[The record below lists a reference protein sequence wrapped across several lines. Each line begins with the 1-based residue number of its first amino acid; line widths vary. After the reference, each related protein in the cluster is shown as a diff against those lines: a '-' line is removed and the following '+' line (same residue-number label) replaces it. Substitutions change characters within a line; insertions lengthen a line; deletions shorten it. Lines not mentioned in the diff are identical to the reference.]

1 MHPPKATCALF
12 FRNGRASGELLPAL
26 VGSLPGGREAL
37 AAGSPPPRGGGL
49 GCSGRCTTAECS
61 KPLRNL
67 CTSHIGVDS
76 WGPWATQLRK
86 TIDFM
91 NQAAQ
96 GPQESTPM

>member
-49 GCSGRCTTAECS
+49 GWPRAVHDRRVQQAFE
-61 KPLRNL
+61 KPLHV
-67 CTSHIGVDS
+67 SH
-76 WGPWATQLRK
+76 WC
-86 TIDFM
+86 
-91 NQAAQ
+91 
-96 GPQESTPM
+96 